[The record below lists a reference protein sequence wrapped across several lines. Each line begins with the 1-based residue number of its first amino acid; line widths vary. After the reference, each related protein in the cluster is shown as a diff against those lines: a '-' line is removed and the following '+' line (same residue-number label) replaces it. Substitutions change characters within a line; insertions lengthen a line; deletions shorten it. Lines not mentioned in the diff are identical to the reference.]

1 MLPNVELRHSGDDCL
16 INAAFDAVVV
26 AVARYLTLPKDKQMK
41 NFDEKEVS
49 ETGFVSYTLIPFW
62 PLRLNGRILSIVFLK
77 K

>member
-1 MLPNVELRHSGDDCL
+1 MQEKRPLALAQDNQIV
-16 INAAFDAVVV
+16 
-26 AVARYLTLPKDKQMK
+26 KQMK

-62 PLRLNGRILSIVFLK
+62 PLRLNGRILSIVFFK

>member
-1 MLPNVELRHSGDDCL
+1 MQEKRPLALAQDNKIV
-16 INAAFDAVVV
+16 
-26 AVARYLTLPKDKQMK
+26 KQMK

>member
-1 MLPNVELRHSGDDCL
+1 MQEKRPLALAQDNQIV
-16 INAAFDAVVV
+16 
-26 AVARYLTLPKDKQMK
+26 KQMK